1 MLDNLLVVN
10 RAEKNMNSSHLE
22 CREAQ
27 GEGAQRG
34 VEWETAAQE
43 EGGYGG
49 EEAGRRVQFLGRI
62 MARFSEDALYLVIP
76 MIGQNW
82 QLVTNELVEFEK

>member
-1 MLDNLLVVN
+1 LASRFRETQESYAQHSAGHHHHHIRDGHVNQIDDIALFVVKQQQLLDNLLVVN

-34 VEWETAAQE
+34 VE
-43 EGGYGG
+43 
-49 EEAGRRVQFLGRI
+49 
-62 MARFSEDALYLVIP
+62 
-76 MIGQNW
+76 
-82 QLVTNELVEFEK
+82 

>member
-1 MLDNLLVVN
+1 M
-10 RAEKNMNSSHLE
+10 
-22 CREAQ
+22 EAQ

-34 VEWETAAQE
+34 VEGQTAAQE
-43 EGGYGG
+43 EAGYGG

-76 MIGQNW
+76 MIG
-82 QLVTNELVEFEK
+82 EKRIYPNLMKEIRRM